1 MSYYIE
7 LSVYKGL
14 VEEKDALSIAHEFC
28 KNQYQNHI
36 HDTVKDHLIYMPCY
50 DTMHENM
57 NIWDLSRA
65 TCLYLKNIFT
75 YKFIYWKE
83 YKLLGIVGRYS
94 KTDENFQEIVFQ
106 NSTDKNQD
114 YEYWAPLLP
123 LKPIIDKVRNGSIDD
138 IVRQYFID
146 NRSYIPEEI
155 DEALK
160 KDADY
165 YRKTYV
171 HEQLEEKL
179 RIQNILYDHECE
191 DVTTFL
197 FGYASVNNVA
207 VREET
212 IAVINEWFAELN
224 KYTNEHTPPASEKE

>member
-7 LSVYKGL
+7 LSIYKGL

-28 KNQYQNHI
+28 KNQYQNHM
-36 HDTVKDHLIYMPCY
+36 HDTIKDHLIYMPCY

-57 NIWDLSRA
+57 NLWDLSRA

-114 YEYWAPLLP
+114 YEYWTPLLP
-123 LKPIIDKVRNGSIDD
+123 LKSVIDEVQNGLVDD
-138 IVRQYFID
+138 LVKQHFIE
-146 NRSYIPEEI
+146 NGFYTPEEI
-155 DEALK
+155 AKELED
-160 KDADY
+160 DIDY

-171 HEQLEEKL
+171 HEKLEEKL
-179 RIQNILYDHECE
+179 SIQNILYDHECE
-191 DVTTFL
+191 DATVFL
-197 FGYASVNNVA
+197 FGYASVNDVA
-207 VREET
+207 IREET
-212 IAVINEWFAELN
+212 IAVINEWFAELDKYKN
-224 KYTNEHTPPASEKE
+224 KHTPPSTKKE